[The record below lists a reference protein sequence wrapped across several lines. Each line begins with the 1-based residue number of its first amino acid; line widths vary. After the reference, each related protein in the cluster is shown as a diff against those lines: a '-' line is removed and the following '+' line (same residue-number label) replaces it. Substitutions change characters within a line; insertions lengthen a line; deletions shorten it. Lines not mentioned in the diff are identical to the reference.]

1 MGETH
6 LIDTPVAHRC
16 SAAICVATLWQRYR
30 DVAELGD
37 EHEVYTRLKEFRETR
52 PSFVITPTIV
62 AESRA
67 PPLLSKLVA
76 GDGTLPLP
84 LHSRADAGRVSL

>member
-1 MGETH
+1 MKSWRANRWRSQAT
-6 LIDTPVAHRC
+6 R
-16 SAAICVATLWQRYR
+16 TLWQRYR

-37 EHEVYTRLKEFRETR
+37 EHEVYTRLKDFRDLDILVR
-52 PSFVITPTIV
+52 YSITPTIV